1 MRNALHGQESN
12 VGEKRVEFLSCD
24 VSWVHRL
31 RGHFTALCSCGE
43 KKMKAK
49 RKGDDDTTHTAST
62 SCNVGCLLFYVVLGL
77 ILLDHMCSSSCSREA
92 AETAL
97 TSSSVVC
104 SSAHLFQ

>member
-1 MRNALHGQESN
+1 MG
-12 VGEKRVEFLSCD
+12 KRAMLVRKEWSFLVATSLGYIAFAAI
-24 VSWVHRL
+24 SL
-31 RGHFTALCSCGE
+31 LCAHVAR